1 MTWAEFRAACL
12 LLAEERV
19 GTRLREAVRMEDAQV
34 AQSVE
39 GLRRHGA
46 G

>member
-1 MTWAEFRAACL
+1 MTWADFRAACL

-19 GTRLREAVRMEDAQV
+19 GARLREAVRAEDAQI
-34 AQSVE
+34 AQSID

>member
-19 GTRLREAVRMEDAQV
+19 GAALRAEVRAEDAQI
-34 AQSVE
+34 AQSVD